1 MPHLVWGRWGAT
13 RVLLRPASPGTGVIA
28 GGGVRAVMESA
39 GVADVLTK
47 IVGSRNPFNVVR
59 ATFDAIDRLMTSG
72 QVQRL
77 RGVDMKAAPE
87 APEATEAPEAPE
99 GAESPAE
106 TENAEKAGEPAE
118 AAVAEGDDS

>member
-1 MPHLVWGRWGAT
+1 
-13 RVLLRPASPGTGVIA
+13 
-28 GGGVRAVMESA
+28 MESA

-77 RGVDMKAAPE
+77 RGVEMKAPE
-87 APEATEAPEAPE
+87 AAEA
-99 GAESPAE
+99 AESPAE
-106 TENAEKAGEPAE
+106 TENAEEAGESAE

>member
-1 MPHLVWGRWGAT
+1 
-13 RVLLRPASPGTGVIA
+13 
-28 GGGVRAVMESA
+28 MESA

-77 RGVDMKAAPE
+77 RGVDIKAAE
-87 APEATEAPEAPE
+87 A
-99 GAESPAE
+99 AEPPAE
-106 TENAEKAGEPAE
+106 PENVEETEEPVE
-118 AAVAEGDDS
+118 TAVAEGDDS